1 MPQQN
6 KQRRRSNKRPYVRGP
21 FTRDRVET
29 VIGDDDLTHQSFKD
43 ECDITRIV
51 ETYART
57 GIVPGRRME
66 PQYGECPDT
75 TLFEAACV
83 QAAIRTAEADGF
95 EYPSETASEAPEA
108 PISEHEGEPQGAP
121 ETPADDESSGQ
132 SQ

>member
-1 MPQQN
+1 
-6 KQRRRSNKRPYVRGP
+6 
-21 FTRDRVET
+21 VET

-95 EYPSETASEAPEA
+95 EYSEEMAAEAVDG
-108 PISEHEGEPQGAP
+108 PISEKEGDSEGSPEKAAP
-121 ETPADDESSGQ
+121 AASQAADDESSGQ